1 MYSEEN
7 TYDDIMNRSLERV
20 RDDIDKREGSIIYD
34 AISPIAVELAQAYIL
49 IDSLIDL
56 VFVDT
61 SAGEYLDR
69 LVEQMGI
76 RRNVATKA
84 IRKGVFYDEEQNK
97 MDVELGTIFSIDE
110 LHYIVTEK
118 INTGEFKIECK
129 TAGKI
134 GNQPLGIML
143 PLEYNI
149 KNLGLAKITDIL
161 IPGEDEEDDESLR
174 SRYFETSNNLAFG
187 GNIADYKQK
196 TKNIEGVGAVKV
208 IPVWNGGGTV
218 KLIITDSNYNIA
230 SNTLI
235 EKVQNNMCPD
245 MSDKGMGLAPI
256 RT

>member
-1 MYSEEN
+1 MYSKEN
-7 TYDDIMNRSLERV
+7 TYDDIMNRCLERV
-20 RDDIDKREGSIIYD
+20 RDDIDKREGAVIYD
-34 AISPIAVELAQAYIL
+34 AISPMAAELAKAYIL

-76 RRNVATKA
+76 KRNEATKA
-84 IRKGVFYDEEQNK
+84 VRKGVFYDEEQNK
-97 MDVELGTIFSIDE
+97 MDVEIGSIFSIDE
-110 LHYIVTEK
+110 LHYVVIEK
-118 INTGEFKIECK
+118 IDTGEFKIECK

-149 KNLGLAKITDIL
+149 KNLGIARITDIL
-161 IPGEDEEDDESLR
+161 IPGEDEETDEELR
-174 SRYFETSNNLAFG
+174 TRFYEQASEKSFA
-187 GNIADYKQK
+187 GNVVSYKTI
-196 TKNIEGVGAVKV
+196 TKEIDGVGAVKV
-208 IPVWNGGGTV
+208 IPVWAGGGTV

-230 SNTLI
+230 SNVLI
-235 EKVQNNMCPD
+235 ENVQNIICPSV
-245 MSDKGMGLAPI
+245 SDKGIGLAPI